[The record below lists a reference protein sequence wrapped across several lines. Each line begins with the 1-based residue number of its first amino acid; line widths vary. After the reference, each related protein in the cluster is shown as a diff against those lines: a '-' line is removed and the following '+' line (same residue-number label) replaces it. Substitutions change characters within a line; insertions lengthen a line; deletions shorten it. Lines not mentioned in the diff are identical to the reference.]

1 MTEVQ
6 WLNEDEMRLW
16 RAFLEAS
23 SRVLQQVEADM
34 KAAADLTFDDYEV
47 LVHLSET
54 PGRRLRMAEL
64 SERLLHSRSRLTQRV
79 DRMTKRGLIEREKCP
94 NDGRGTFAVL
104 TDTGLE
110 AIASAAP
117 DHLVSVRRALIDIVS
132 PGDIAVLADRLESIV
147 AASET
152 ATPKPAPL
160 RPGSN

>member
-6 WLNEDEMRLW
+6 WLSEDEMRLW

-34 KAAADLTFDDYEV
+34 KADADLTFDDYEV

-104 TDTGLE
+104 TDAGFE
-110 AIASAAP
+110 AISSAAP
-117 DHLVSVRRALIDIVS
+117 HHLVSVRRTLVDVVS
-132 PGDIAVLADRLESIV
+132 PGDIVLLAEHLESIV
-147 AASET
+147 AASKAT
-152 ATPKPAPL
+152 TPKPAP
-160 RPGSN
+160 R

>member
-16 RAFLEAS
+16 RAFLEAG

-34 KAAADLTFDDYEV
+34 KTDADLTFDDYEV

-64 SERLLHSRSRLTQRV
+64 SERLLHSRSRLTQRI

-94 NDGRGTFAVL
+94 DDGRGTFAVL
-104 TDTGLE
+104 TDVGFE
-110 AIASAAP
+110 VISSAAP
-117 DHLVSVRRALIDIVS
+117 RHVLSVRRTLIDIVS
-132 PGDIAVLADRLESIV
+132 PGDIAQLADRLESIV
-147 AASET
+147 AAT
-152 ATPKPAPL
+152 GPATP
-160 RPGSN
+160 RPMPG